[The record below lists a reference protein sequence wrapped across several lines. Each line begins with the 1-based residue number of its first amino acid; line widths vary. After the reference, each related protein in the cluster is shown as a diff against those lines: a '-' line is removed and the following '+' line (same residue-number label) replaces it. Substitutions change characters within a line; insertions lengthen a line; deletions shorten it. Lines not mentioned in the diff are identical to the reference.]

1 MPDKFSY
8 EFVVIRV
15 VPKVEREEFM
25 NVGVIVFSKPKR
37 YLDMKYHLDEER
49 LRALSED
56 LDIAFLEEHLQAWE
70 AICAGAPQGGPIGEQ
85 DQPYRFRWLAA
96 ARSTILQ
103 TSRVHP
109 GLCSDPAVVL
119 EDVFRRYVADSDG
132 E

>member
-8 EFVVIRV
+8 EFVIIRV

-37 YLDMKYHLDEER
+37 YLDLKYHLDPER
-49 LRALSED
+49 LKALSED
-56 LDIAFLEEHLQAWE
+56 IDIATLEAHLQAWE
-70 AICAGAPQGGPIGEQ
+70 DICAGSPRGGAIGEQ

-109 GLCSDPAVVL
+109 GLCTDTTAVL
-119 EDVFRRYVADSDG
+119 EDLFRRYVGEVSDH
-132 E
+132 